1 MSGPWHAVDGDGR
14 DLRTGRTPRP
24 PGWCS
29 PAMALAQAPVPG
41 WPVGVVDRVGRRL
54 GVAESLGPGG
64 DRVEALL
71 GDVARP
77 RAQPLDVEAL
87 AVLTP
92 AGRLPLPVH
101 RVSLLLA
108 IEAQAELDPVW
119 LAEVDSRRDRGRRAL
134 VAAGRQDDMEAALNL
149 VILIAT
155 ERFDPPDDTDVDAHA
170 ASGAR
175 LWLLTGAVVSA
186 LAGGA
191 PDPFQA
197 WGRLVAAGWWPVGPC
212 GGRLVV
218 STAG

>member
-1 MSGPWHAVDGDGR
+1 MNGPWHAVDGEGR

-29 PAMALAQAPVPG
+29 PAVALAQAPVPG
-41 WPVGVVDRVGRRL
+41 WPVAVVGEGRARL
-54 GVAESLGPGG
+54 DLARALGPGG

-71 GDVARP
+71 GDVARRP
-77 RAQPLDVEAL
+77 SRELDVEAL

-92 AGRLPLPVH
+92 AGPVRLAVH
-101 RVSLLLA
+101 VLSLRLA
-108 IEAQAELDPVW
+108 IEAQAELDHGW
-119 LAEVDSRRDRGRRAL
+119 LAEVDRRREERRRAL
-134 VAAGRQDDMEAALNL
+134 VAAGRQEEMEAALNL
-149 VILIAT
+149 AILMGT
-155 ERFDPPDDTDVDAHA
+155 ERFDPADDTDVGAHV

-191 PDPFQA
+191 PDPFEA

-212 GGRLVV
+212 RGRLVV
-218 STAG
+218 SRPE